1 MSVIVVF
8 YSRYSQPSLNFLTEI
23 EKIMDIR
30 KLCVDNENVREKIL
44 EEKENYSIEC
54 VPSVLI
60 FHSNGFLEKQAGNQ
74 CFEWLEKVK
83 PQQVEEVQMEEV
95 KPLQEKNEEKIQQKE
110 KMERISVE
118 DIKYETSRKI
128 DTVPLVLKEEKT
140 DKNDVDEKIKEDR
153 QNQAQSN
160 IKKSSDQGNIMSV
173 AQQMQKERELEVKD

>member
-8 YSRYSQPSLNFLTEI
+8 YSRYSQPSLNFLTEV

-83 PQQVEEVQMEEV
+83 PRQVEEVPMEEV
-95 KPLQEKNEEKIQQKE
+95 KPINEKKEEKIQQKE
-110 KMERISVE
+110 NIERISVH
-118 DIKYETSRKI
+118 DIEYENSRKI
-128 DTVPLVLKEEKT
+128 DTVPLVLQEEKT
-140 DKNDVDEKIKEDR
+140 DKSDVDEKIKEDR
-153 QNQAQSN
+153 ENQAQSN

-173 AQQMQKERELEVKD
+173 AQQMQKERELEVKE